1 MKEYAIKMNKVHKPL
16 YFYLMLLFS
25 TTIIGALLLYL
36 PFTGKKP
43 ISFLDALFIAS
54 SAFTVTGLSPVD
66 IGSQFNIL
74 GEIVILLLIQIG
86 GLGIVTVT
94 LLTLVFLNRKISMK
108 NRFLIMVTWNIDEP
122 GGVIKL
128 IKHLAIYSLVTELIG
143 MICLCLSFI
152 PKFGIGKGLFLSL
165 FTSVSAFNNAGF
177 ALFKNNLIDYSN
189 DPIVIITISIL
200 IIFGGIGHFVVIDFI
215 NCKKLS
221 KLSLHSKLVLTT
233 TSILIIIGAITFFL
247 LEQFNTM
254 QNMGLVEKIGNS
266 FFQSITTRTAGF
278 NSIDIASIN
287 KSTALMLMLLMFIG
301 GAPLSAA
308 GGIKITTFAVA
319 FIFVLNYIRK
329 ENNVSVFNKEISD
342 KYIKLSIVTINIS
355 FLFISIITF
364 ILSII
369 NPNISLIKLLFEV
382 VSAFGT
388 VGLSMNLT
396 TEYHGITK
404 IIIIFVMLCGKVGL
418 LTLLRTFI
426 PPKSPKNYRYTKGQ
440 IYL

>member
-1 MKEYAIKMNKVHKPL
+1 M
-16 YFYLMLLFS
+16 
-25 TTIIGALLLYL
+25 
-36 PFTGKKP
+36 
-43 ISFLDALFIAS
+43 
-54 SAFTVTGLSPVD
+54 
-66 IGSQFNIL
+66 
-74 GEIVILLLIQIG
+74 
-86 GLGIVTVT
+86 
-94 LLTLVFLNRKISMK
+94 
-108 NRFLIMVTWNIDEP
+108 
-122 GGVIKL
+122 
-128 IKHLAIYSLVTELIG
+128 
-143 MICLCLSFI
+143 
-152 PKFGIGKGLFLSL
+152 
-165 FTSVSAFNNAGF
+165 
-177 ALFKNNLIDYSN
+177 
-189 DPIVIITISIL
+189 
-200 IIFGGIGHFVVIDFI
+200 
-215 NCKKLS
+215 S

-254 QNMGLVEKIGNS
+254 QHMGLVEKSEIL
-266 FFQSITTRTAGF
+266 FQSVTTRTAGF

-342 KYIKLSIVTINIS
+342 KHIKLSIVTINIS

-426 PPKSPKNYRYTKGQ
+426 PPKILKLP
-440 IYL
+440 LH

>member
-1 MKEYAIKMNKVHKPL
+1 MNKVHKPL
-16 YFYLMLLFS
+16 YFYLMLFFS

-36 PFTGKKP
+36 SFTGKKP

>member
-1 MKEYAIKMNKVHKPL
+1 MNKVHKPL
-16 YFYLMLLFS
+16 YFYLMLFFS

-108 NRFLIMVTWNIDEP
+108 NRFLIMVTWNIDEL

-177 ALFKNNLIDYSN
+177 ALFKNNLIDYSS

-254 QNMGLVEKIGNS
+254 QHMGLVEKIGNS
-266 FFQSITTRTAGF
+266 FFQSVTTRTAGF

-329 ENNVSVFNKEISD
+329 ENNVSVF
-342 KYIKLSIVTINIS
+342 
-355 FLFISIITF
+355 
-364 ILSII
+364 
-369 NPNISLIKLLFEV
+369 
-382 VSAFGT
+382 
-388 VGLSMNLT
+388 
-396 TEYHGITK
+396 
-404 IIIIFVMLCGKVGL
+404 
-418 LTLLRTFI
+418 
-426 PPKSPKNYRYTKGQ
+426 
-440 IYL
+440 

>member
-1 MKEYAIKMNKVHKPL
+1 MNKVHKPL
-16 YFYLMLLFS
+16 YFYLMLFFS
-25 TTIIGALLLYL
+25 TTIIDALLLYL

-177 ALFKNNLIDYSN
+177 ALFKNNLIDFSN
-189 DPIVIITISIL
+189 DPIVIIIISIL
-200 IIFGGIGHFVVIDFI
+200 IVFGGIGHFVVIDFI

-254 QNMGLVEKIGNS
+254 QHMGLVEKIGNS
-266 FFQSITTRTAGF
+266 FFQSVTTRTAGF

-329 ENNVSVFNKEISD
+329 ENNVFVFNKEISD
-342 KYIKLSIVTINIS
+342 KHIKLSIVTINIS

>member
-1 MKEYAIKMNKVHKPL
+1 MNKVHKPL
-16 YFYLMLLFS
+16 YFYLMLVFS

>member
-1 MKEYAIKMNKVHKPL
+1 
-16 YFYLMLLFS
+16 
-25 TTIIGALLLYL
+25 TIIGALLLYL

>member
-1 MKEYAIKMNKVHKPL
+1 
-16 YFYLMLLFS
+16 
-25 TTIIGALLLYL
+25 
-36 PFTGKKP
+36 FTGKKP

-74 GEIVILLLIQIG
+74 GEIVILLLIQLG

-108 NRFLIMVTWNIDEP
+108 NRFLIMVKWNIDEP

-143 MICLCLSFI
+143 MFCLCLSFI

-177 ALFKNNLIDYSN
+177 ALFKNNLIDFSN

-200 IIFGGIGHFVVIDFI
+200 IILGGIGHFVIIDFI

-221 KLSLHSKLVLTT
+221 QLSLHSKLVLST
-233 TSILIIIGAITFFL
+233 TSILIIIGAISFFL

-254 QNMGLVEKIGNS
+254 QHMGLVEKIGTS
-266 FFQSITTRTAGF
+266 FFQSVTTRTAGF
-278 NSIDIASIN
+278 NSIDIANIN

-329 ENNVSVFNKEISD
+329 EKNVSVFNKEISG
-342 KYIKLSIVTINIS
+342 KHIKLSIVTINIS

-382 VSAFGT
+382 ISAFGT
-388 VGLSMNLT
+388 VGLTMNLT

-404 IIIIFVMLCGKVGL
+404 MIIILVMLCGKVGL

-426 PPKSPKNYRYTKGQ
+426 PPKSPKKFRYTKGQ

>member
-1 MKEYAIKMNKVHKPL
+1 M
-16 YFYLMLLFS
+16 
-25 TTIIGALLLYL
+25 YL

-177 ALFKNNLIDYSN
+177 ALFKNNLIDFSN

-200 IIFGGIGHFVVIDFI
+200 IVFGGIGHFVVIDFI

-254 QNMGLVEKIGNS
+254 QHMGLVEKIGNS
-266 FFQSITTRTAGF
+266 FFQSVTTRTAGF

-329 ENNVSVFNKEISD
+329 ENNVFVFNKEISD
-342 KYIKLSIVTINIS
+342 KHIKLSIVTINIS

>member
-1 MKEYAIKMNKVHKPL
+1 MNKVHKPL
-16 YFYLMLLFS
+16 YFYLMLFFS
-25 TTIIGALLLYL
+25 TTIIGALLLSL

-266 FFQSITTRTAGF
+266 FFQSVTTRTAGF

-329 ENNVSVFNKEISD
+329 ENNVFVFNKEISN
-342 KYIKLSIVTINIS
+342 KHIKLSIVTINIS

>member
-1 MKEYAIKMNKVHKPL
+1 MNKVHKPL
-16 YFYLMLLFS
+16 YFYLMLFFS

-177 ALFKNNLIDYSN
+177 ALFKNNLIDYSS
-189 DPIVIITISIL
+189 DPIVIITISTL

-254 QNMGLVEKIGNS
+254 QHMGLVEKIGNS
-266 FFQSITTRTAGF
+266 FFQSVTTRTAGF

-342 KYIKLSIVTINIS
+342 KHIKLSIVTINIS

>member
-1 MKEYAIKMNKVHKPL
+1 
-16 YFYLMLLFS
+16 
-25 TTIIGALLLYL
+25 YL

-266 FFQSITTRTAGF
+266 FFQSVTTRTAGF

-329 ENNVSVFNKEISD
+329 ENNVFVFNKEISN
-342 KYIKLSIVTINIS
+342 KHIKLSIVTINIS

>member
-1 MKEYAIKMNKVHKPL
+1 
-16 YFYLMLLFS
+16 
-25 TTIIGALLLYL
+25 
-36 PFTGKKP
+36 KP

-266 FFQSITTRTAGF
+266 FFQSVTTRTAGF

-329 ENNVSVFNKEISD
+329 ENNVFVFNKEISN
-342 KYIKLSIVTINIS
+342 KHIKLSIVTINIS

>member
-1 MKEYAIKMNKVHKPL
+1 MNKVHKPL
-16 YFYLMLLFS
+16 YFYLMLFFS

-94 LLTLVFLNRKISMK
+94 L
-108 NRFLIMVTWNIDEP
+108 LIMVTWNIDEP

>member
-1 MKEYAIKMNKVHKPL
+1 M
-16 YFYLMLLFS
+16 
-25 TTIIGALLLYL
+25 YL

-177 ALFKNNLIDYSN
+177 ALFKNNLIDFSN
-189 DPIVIITISIL
+189 DPIVIIIISIL
-200 IIFGGIGHFVVIDFI
+200 IVFGGIGHFVVIDFI

-254 QNMGLVEKIGNS
+254 QHMGLVEKIGNS
-266 FFQSITTRTAGF
+266 FFQSVTTRTAGF

-308 GGIKITTFAVA
+308 GGIKITTFVVA

-329 ENNVSVFNKEISD
+329 ENNVFVFNKEISD
-342 KYIKLSIVTINIS
+342 KHIKLSIVTINIS

>member
-1 MKEYAIKMNKVHKPL
+1 MNKVHKPL
-16 YFYLMLLFS
+16 YFYLMLFFS

-94 LLTLVFLNRKISMK
+94 LLTLVFLNRKISIK

-177 ALFKNNLIDYSN
+177 ALFKNNLID
-189 DPIVIITISIL
+189 
-200 IIFGGIGHFVVIDFI
+200 
-215 NCKKLS
+215 
-221 KLSLHSKLVLTT
+221 
-233 TSILIIIGAITFFL
+233 
-247 LEQFNTM
+247 
-254 QNMGLVEKIGNS
+254 
-266 FFQSITTRTAGF
+266 
-278 NSIDIASIN
+278 
-287 KSTALMLMLLMFIG
+287 
-301 GAPLSAA
+301 
-308 GGIKITTFAVA
+308 
-319 FIFVLNYIRK
+319 
-329 ENNVSVFNKEISD
+329 
-342 KYIKLSIVTINIS
+342 
-355 FLFISIITF
+355 
-364 ILSII
+364 
-369 NPNISLIKLLFEV
+369 
-382 VSAFGT
+382 
-388 VGLSMNLT
+388 
-396 TEYHGITK
+396 
-404 IIIIFVMLCGKVGL
+404 
-418 LTLLRTFI
+418 
-426 PPKSPKNYRYTKGQ
+426 
-440 IYL
+440 

>member
-1 MKEYAIKMNKVHKPL
+1 
-16 YFYLMLLFS
+16 FS

>member
-1 MKEYAIKMNKVHKPL
+1 M
-16 YFYLMLLFS
+16 
-25 TTIIGALLLYL
+25 
-36 PFTGKKP
+36 
-43 ISFLDALFIAS
+43 
-54 SAFTVTGLSPVD
+54 SPVD

-177 ALFKNNLIDYSN
+177 ALFKNNLIDFSN

-200 IIFGGIGHFVVIDFI
+200 IVFGGIGHFVVIDFI

-254 QNMGLVEKIGNS
+254 QHMGLVEKIGNS
-266 FFQSITTRTAGF
+266 FFQSVTTRTAGF

-329 ENNVSVFNKEISD
+329 ENNVFVFNKEISD
-342 KYIKLSIVTINIS
+342 KHIKLSIVTINIS

>member
-1 MKEYAIKMNKVHKPL
+1 
-16 YFYLMLLFS
+16 MLFFS

-74 GEIVILLLIQIG
+74 GEIVILLLIQLG

-108 NRFLIMVTWNIDEP
+108 NRFLIMVKWNIDEP

-143 MICLCLSFI
+143 MFCLCLSFI

-177 ALFKNNLIDYSN
+177 ALFKNNLIDFSN

-200 IIFGGIGHFVVIDFI
+200 IILGGIGHFVIIDFI

-221 KLSLHSKLVLTT
+221 QLSLHSKLVLST
-233 TSILIIIGAITFFL
+233 TSILIIIGAISFFL

-254 QNMGLVEKIGNS
+254 QHMGLVEKIGTS
-266 FFQSITTRTAGF
+266 FFQSVTTRTAGF
-278 NSIDIASIN
+278 NSIDIANIN

-329 ENNVSVFNKEISD
+329 EKNVSVFNKEISG
-342 KYIKLSIVTINIS
+342 KHIKLSIVTIN
-355 FLFISIITF
+355 
-364 ILSII
+364 
-369 NPNISLIKLLFEV
+369 
-382 VSAFGT
+382 
-388 VGLSMNLT
+388 
-396 TEYHGITK
+396 
-404 IIIIFVMLCGKVGL
+404 
-418 LTLLRTFI
+418 
-426 PPKSPKNYRYTKGQ
+426 
-440 IYL
+440 

>member
-1 MKEYAIKMNKVHKPL
+1 MNKVHKPL
-16 YFYLMLLFS
+16 YFYLMLFFS
-25 TTIIGALLLYL
+25 TTIIGALSLYL

>member
-1 MKEYAIKMNKVHKPL
+1 
-16 YFYLMLLFS
+16 
-25 TTIIGALLLYL
+25 GALLLYL

-74 GEIVILLLIQIG
+74 GEIVILLLIQLG

-108 NRFLIMVTWNIDEP
+108 NRFLIMVKWNIDEP

-143 MICLCLSFI
+143 MFCLCLSFI

-177 ALFKNNLIDYSN
+177 ALFKNNLIDFSN

-200 IIFGGIGHFVVIDFI
+200 IILGGIGHFVIIDFI

-221 KLSLHSKLVLTT
+221 QLSLHSKLVLST
-233 TSILIIIGAITFFL
+233 TSILIIIGAISFFL

-254 QNMGLVEKIGNS
+254 QHMGLVEKIGTS
-266 FFQSITTRTAGF
+266 FFQSVTTRTAGF
-278 NSIDIASIN
+278 NSIDIANIN

-329 ENNVSVFNKEISD
+329 EKNVSVFNKEISG
-342 KYIKLSIVTINIS
+342 KHIKLSIVTINIS

-382 VSAFGT
+382 ISAFGT
-388 VGLSMNLT
+388 VGLTMNLT

-404 IIIIFVMLCGKVGL
+404 MIIILVMLCGKVGL

-426 PPKSPKNYRYTKGQ
+426 PPKSPKKFRYTKGQ